1 MYKPITVVCNH
12 VCLFLV
18 LPSSSVSLPL
28 CCSLQAGPEEVESR
42 VRDLLLAVDTDHYT
56 LPQRKSEMVREVM
69 LMIHVYWLKV
79 SVK

>member
-1 MYKPITVVCNH
+1 MYKPVTLVCDC

-18 LPSSSVSLPL
+18 LPSSVSLPL

-56 LPQRKSEMVREVM
+56 LPQRKSELVRE
-69 LMIHVYWLKV
+69 
-79 SVK
+79 